1 MDDITLMDKAPYAE
15 LVTTPWGRWFISDM
29 ADFMGAKLMKA
40 GTNQVYG
47 GKIADV
53 EYEYYRHSDT
63 IHVEGNFGV
72 NYHPVEISVCRY
84 TDKQIQDIE
93 AFFKENAQALAELKE
108 LRLPL
113 ETIMALERLGV
124 PMRLTREDDTVCD
137 YYCRDGGEGEPC
149 SHVAGLVVRMG
160 HMVDNDPCWMFMW
173 HGYNIRSK
181 LGIRNAP
188 PEKMPDPPKPKA
200 VRHRDINP
208 ADYATTWWGQ
218 AFVAPFACNDNRDAL
233 RRAKSD
239 ITSGRMG
246 KLTIGTR
253 SGKVSGTDGKSRGT
267 KGRVVMEFE
276 QMSAPQK
283 DELSA
288 IFRKHPEYAGDFSV
302 GTLPEGLS
310 ELMEKKRI
318 PLWFDYGKDAISCSN
333 YGCQWDGASDRCQHC
348 LALAL
353 TFTKSVDADPALLFR
368 LRGFNIDKAIKGLGV
383 LTRDIRAGVWMP
395 YQKLMDRGHEL
406 DSSEEQA
413 KTASD
418 LLDHLNRVTYA
429 KLPKGLLDSML
440 ALMPATVQGLSSKQG
455 AREVLREVLA
465 CAKAAASEITSSST
479 RAKVLPDFPHG
490 AVQFDADGG
499 QGFFDDLS
507 TTLEIVDG
515 EGESSLLPDYYFD
528 RIFDSLHEA
537 MDSFDSPGSLM
548 KALASKRRAS
558 IPVKARVFNYGSYAP
573 HSFNEMH
580 SGFAG
585 LFNFKIDADVIAS
598 MPPQT
603 YCAYLMLLLACKM
616 ISAGAVMPFPLE
628 CGKSP
633 YVRWLPN
640 LLSRE
645 VETLTAKAG
654 SISRRLMAGTAVR
667 FGKGA
672 DGMSDLCFG
681 ASLLGIFID
690 DLVCKGFKIWCDD
703 KYDFGKIMARTPE
716 FVALFMGSCPG
727 EKAIA
732 DRLRKSVGDFI
743 APLYIAGSSMLP
755 VLILEN
761 PYSDERSAMQAE
773 EQIMKAGRE
782 DPASLLDPSFKLPD
796 PEEAKAQAKGSRKK
810 AGGRKARALAP
821 DAATV
826 YEDPHAAAIRA
837 GFIDRESGRYI
848 GASEID
854 SLTAAKASECRRG
867 LLRIASLI
875 PDLKGLASGAEDSAE
890 LSLAGLQN
898 ALLNTLPALALT
910 GTRVILPRS
919 MADLLRPSVSASIK
933 SRRTKAPKGLGLVS
947 LADLLTFD
955 WKATLGGEEIPDSEF
970 EKLAEHAGHL
980 VRFGEEYVY
989 ISAADAQ
996 AIARL
1001 LHGKSAKPSKLRVLQ
1016 AALSGS
1022 YGGEKVFIDEGV
1034 RKAIEEELKTPPAVV
1049 PEGINASLRPYQERG
1064 FSWLVHN
1071 LRARMG
1077 SIIADDMGLGKTL
1090 QVISALKAMK
1100 DQKLLSQAL
1109 VVVPASIVLNW
1120 EREVRRFAP
1129 SLTTNVFYGSS
1140 RRLDEESD
1148 LTITTYGTVRSEAK
1162 ALSKRE
1168 WSVIVAD
1175 EAQNIKNPQSQIFQ
1189 AMSSLKRGAAIAMT
1203 GTPVENRLADYWA
1216 IMEFVNPGL
1225 FGTFS
1230 DFNSEYALPIER
1242 ERDADAVQR
1251 LRQVT
1256 APFII
1261 RRLKSD
1267 KSVIADLPDKI
1278 STDRYCALTKS
1289 QAAMYQAL
1297 VNDGLDGINESDP
1310 AIVRSANVLKL
1321 ILRLKQ
1327 ACDAPE
1333 LFAKD
1338 HGPSQ
1343 GPAQSGKALALLDLL
1358 TDITAAGRKA
1368 IVFTQFKEMGDLL
1381 VKWIGLRLGSEP
1393 DFINGSV
1400 PVKRRQ
1406 EMVDRFQTDPRDRI
1420 MVLSLKAA
1428 GTGLNLTAAS
1438 AVIHYD
1444 LWWNPAVEDQATDRA
1459 YRIGQHSNVEVFRF
1473 ICANTFEEKIN
1484 DIINSKKELADL
1496 TVLKGE
1502 KWLGDMS
1509 KSELRQFLSLA
1520 GGIDGADGAR
1530 IEDETEGE
1538 V

>member
-15 LVTTPWGRWFISDM
+15 LVATPWGRWFISDM
-29 ADFMGAKLMKA
+29 ADFMGAKFMKA
-40 GTNQVYG
+40 GTTQVYG
-47 GKIADV
+47 GKITDV
-53 EYEYYRHSDT
+53 EYETYRHSNT
-63 IHVEGNFGV
+63 IHIEGNFGV
-72 NYHPVEISVCRY
+72 NYHPVEVSIGRY
-84 TDKQIQDIE
+84 SDKQIRDIE
-93 AFFKENAQALAELKE
+93 AFFGKNAQALADLKE
-108 LRLPL
+108 LKLPL
-113 ETIMALERLGV
+113 ETVMALERLGI
-124 PMRLTREDDTVCD
+124 PMRMNHDDDTVCD

-149 SHVAGLVVRMG
+149 SHVAGLVVRLG
-160 HMVDNDPCWMFMW
+160 HMVDNDPCWIFRW
-173 HGYNIRSK
+173 HGYNIRGK
-181 LGIRNAP
+181 FGIRKAP
-188 PEKMPDPPKPKA
+188 PEKMPEPPKPRQ

-218 AFVAPFACNDNRDAL
+218 AFVAPFACNENRDAL

-239 ITSGRMG
+239 ITAGRMG
-246 KLTIGTR
+246 KLTVGSR
-253 SGKVSGTDGKSRGT
+253 SGKVSGTDGKSRGS

-276 QMSAPQK
+276 QMGALQK
-283 DELSA
+283 DEISA
-288 IFRKHPEYAGDFSV
+288 IFRKHPEYAADFSV
-302 GTLPEGLS
+302 GTMPEGLP
-310 ELMEKKRI
+310 ELMEKKKI
-318 PLWFDYGKDAISCSN
+318 PLWFDYRKDAIYCSN
-333 YGCQWDGASDRCQHC
+333 YGCQWSGTSNRCQHC

-383 LTRDIRAGVWMP
+383 LTRDVRAGVWMP
-395 YQKLMDRGHEL
+395 FQKLMDRGHEL
-406 DSSEEQA
+406 DSREDQD
-413 KTASD
+413 KTAKD
-418 LLDHLNRVTYA
+418 LLEHLDRVTYA
-429 KLPKGLLDSML
+429 KLPKGLLDSVL
-440 ALMPATVQGLSSKQG
+440 ALMPETVQGLSSKQG
-455 AREVLREVLA
+455 ARQVLREVLA
-465 CAKAAASEITSSST
+465 CAKTAATEITSSST

-490 AVQFDADGG
+490 AVRFDANGG
-499 QGFFDDLS
+499 QGFFEDLS
-507 TTLEIVDG
+507 TTLEVVEG
-515 EGESSLLPDYYFD
+515 EGDSHLLPSYYFD
-528 RIFDSLHEA
+528 SFFESP
-537 MDSFDSPGSLM
+537 DSFDDFESL
-548 KALASKRRAS
+548 KEALSIHHKSKV
-558 IPVKARVFNYGSYAP
+558 PVKARVFNYGSYAP
-573 HSFNEMH
+573 HTFNEMH

-585 LFNFKIDADVIAS
+585 LFNFKVDAGVIAS

-628 CGKSP
+628 YGKSP

-654 SISRRLMAGTAVR
+654 SISRRLLAGTAVR
-667 FGKGA
+667 FGDGA
-672 DGMSDLCFG
+672 EGMSDLCFG
-681 ASLLGIFID
+681 ASLLGAFMD
-690 DLVCKGFKIWCDD
+690 DLVCKGFKIWCGD
-703 KYDFGKIMARTPE
+703 KYDLDKITTRTPE
-716 FVALFMGSCPG
+716 FCALFMGSCPS

-732 DRLRKSVGDFI
+732 DRLRKSLGDFL

-761 PYSDERSAMQAE
+761 PYSDERSALQAE
-773 EQIMKAGRE
+773 EEIMEAGRE
-782 DPASLLDPSFKLPD
+782 DPASLLDPAFKLPD
-796 PEEAKAQAKGSRKK
+796 PEDDKVQAKGSRKRK

-821 DAATV
+821 DAVTV
-826 YEDPHAAAIRA
+826 DEDPHAAAIRA

-854 SLTAAKASECRRG
+854 SLTAAKASECRRV

-890 LSLAGLQN
+890 LSLSGLQD

-1001 LHGKSAKPSKLRVLQ
+1001 LHGKAAKPSKLRVLQ

-1140 RRLDEESD
+1140 RRLDDESD

-1162 ALSKRE
+1162 ALAKRE

-1189 AMSSLKRGAAIAMT
+1189 AMGSLKRQAAIAMT

-1327 ACDAPE
+1327 TCDAPE

-1338 HGPSQ
+1338 QGSSQ
-1343 GPAQSGKALALLDLL
+1343 GPSQSGKAMALLDLL
-1358 TDITAAGRKA
+1358 ADITTAGRKA

-1381 VKWIGLRLGSEP
+1381 VKWIGQRLGAEP

-1406 EMVDRFQTDPRDRI
+1406 EMVDRFQQDPADRI

-1509 KSELRQFLSLA
+1509 KAELRQFLSLA
-1520 GGIDGADGAR
+1520 GGEGGVEAEDDGDDEGPAR
-1530 IEDETEGE
+1530 A
-1538 V
+1538 

>member
-1 MDDITLMDKAPYAE
+1 MACRLLDGRSILMDDITLMDKEPYAE
-15 LVTTPWGRWFISDM
+15 LVATPWGRWFISDM
-29 ADFMGAKLMKA
+29 ADFMGPKFMKA
-40 GTNQVYG
+40 GATQVYNGKTSAPIFETFG
-47 GKIADV
+47 GSKSVYV
-53 EYEYYRHSDT
+53 ES
-63 IHVEGNFGV
+63 NFGV
-72 NYHPVEISVCRY
+72 NYHPVNANLAKYSK
-84 TDKQIQDIE
+84 KQVEDIE
-93 AFFKENAQALAELKE
+93 AFFKNNPKALADLKE
-108 LRLPL
+108 LKLPL
-113 ETIMALERLGV
+113 ETITALERLGI
-124 PMRLTREDDTVCD
+124 PMRMTQEDDSMAD
-137 YYCRDGGEGEPC
+137 YNCRGGGDGVPC
-149 SHVAGLVVRMG
+149 AHAAGLLVRMG
-160 HMVDNDPCWMFMW
+160 HMVDNDPCLIFEFRD
-173 HGYNIRSK
+173 YDIRGK
-181 LGIRNAP
+181 FKIKNAP
-188 PEKMPDPPKPKA
+188 PEVIPKA
-200 VRHRDINP
+200 PEPRKTRQRDIKP
-208 ADYATTWWGQ
+208 EDYATTWWG
-218 AFVAPFACNDNRDAL
+218 ARFVSEIACNDNRDAL
-233 RRAKSD
+233 KRAKAD
-239 ITSGRMG
+239 ISSGRMSRI
-246 KLTIGTR
+246 TIGTR
-253 SGKVSGTDGKSRGT
+253 SGKVSGTDGRSRSS
-267 KGRVVMEFE
+267 KGRATLEFAQYE
-276 QMSAPQK
+276 EEERQALESILK
-283 DELSA
+283 
-288 IFRKHPEYAGDFSV
+288 KHPEYAADFSV
-302 GTLPEGLS
+302 GTMPEGLP
-310 ELMEKKRI
+310 ELMEKQGL
-318 PLWFDYGKDAISCSN
+318 PLWFDYGIDGLYCSN
-333 YGCQWDGASDRCQHC
+333 YNCAWDLPDGRCQHC

-353 TFTKSVDADPALLFR
+353 TLTKSIDADPALLFR

-383 LTRDIRAGVWMP
+383 LTRDVRAGVWMP
-395 YQKLMDRGHEL
+395 FQKLMDRGREL
-406 DSSEEQA
+406 DSREEQD
-413 KTASD
+413 KTMGE
-418 LLDHLNRVTYA
+418 LLDHLDRVTYA

-440 ALMPATVQGLSSKQG
+440 ALLPESVQGLSSKQG
-455 AREVLREVLA
+455 ARAVLREVLGE
-465 CAKAAASEITSSST
+465 AKAVAAEIASSESIAFMPPDYALGAIEIRGDGSRIYSEDVNSVFDIADGEKDFDSVGGYYYIGGFKDRKGRRHVQLKTGFISFASEKPHDFFETHSGPAGMFNFKADARTIDQMSPET
-479 RAKVLPDFPHG
+479 RCAY
-490 AVQFDADGG
+490 
-499 QGFFDDLS
+499 
-507 TTLEIVDG
+507 
-515 EGESSLLPDYYFD
+515 LLF
-528 RIFDSLHEA
+528 L
-537 MDSFDSPGSLM
+537 
-548 KALASKRRAS
+548 LASKM
-558 IPVKARVFNYGSYAP
+558 V
-573 HSFNEMH
+573 
-580 SGFAG
+580 
-585 LFNFKIDADVIAS
+585 
-598 MPPQT
+598 
-603 YCAYLMLLLACKM
+603 
-616 ISAGAVMPFPLE
+616 SAGAVMPFPLDRN
-628 CGKSP
+628 KNP
-633 YVRWLPN
+633 FVRWLPN

-645 VETLTAKAG
+645 METLTAKAG
-654 SISRRLMAGTAVR
+654 SISRRILHGNAVSL
-667 FGKGA
+667 FDGA
-672 DGMSDLCFG
+672 EDMSDLCFG
-681 ASLLGIFID
+681 ATMLGLYIG
-690 DLVCKGFKIWCDD
+690 DLISKGFKNWVGD
-703 KYDFGKIMARTPE
+703 KFDYGKVKARTPE
-716 FVALFMGSCPG
+716 FCALFMGLGFG
-727 EKAIA
+727 EKALSNRI
-732 DRLRKSVGDFI
+732 RKSVGDFL

-761 PYSDERSAMQAE
+761 PYSDERSARQAE
-773 EQIMKAGRE
+773 KEIMEAGRE
-782 DPASLLDPSFKLPD
+782 DPSALLDPNFKLPD
-796 PEEAKAQAKGSRKK
+796 LEEDAKAKKK
-810 AGGRKARALAP
+810 AGGRKRKALAQ
-821 DAATV
+821 DAKTV
-826 YEDPHAAAIRA
+826 DEDPRAAAIRA

-854 SLTAAKASECRRG
+854 SLSAAQSSECRRV

-875 PDLKGLASGAEDSAE
+875 PDLKVLASGAEDSAE
-890 LSLAGLQN
+890 LSLSGLQD

-919 MADLLRPSVSASIK
+919 MAQLLRPSVSASIK
-933 SRRTKAPKGLGLVS
+933 SRRTRAPKGLGLVS

-989 ISAADAQ
+989 ISAADAA

-1001 LHGKSAKPSKLRVLQ
+1001 LHGKAAKPSKLRVLQ

-1071 LRARMG
+1071 LRAHMG

-1120 EREVRRFAP
+1120 EREVKRFAP

-1140 RRLDEESD
+1140 RRLDEETD

-1225 FGTFS
+1225 FGTLS

-1381 VKWIGLRLGSEP
+1381 VKWIGQRLGAEP

-1520 GGIDGADGAR
+1520 GGIDVDGADGAG
-1530 IEDETEGE
+1530 IEDEQEGE
-1538 V
+1538 A